1 VLHIQNRL
9 RVPRNQL
16 PEERL
21 SLEQRL
27 VPQVAA
33 IQPDEIERIE
43 ALIEWLQ

>member
-1 VLHIQNRL
+1 VLHIQDC
-9 RVPRNQL
+9 PRRQREQL
-16 PEERL
+16 PQEFL
-21 SLEQRL
+21 PLKQRL